1 MDGIVRS
8 ERKKRGC
15 CIVNSEGQLIQ
26 YKTFLV
32 LDPESKQFQYQTKFQ

>member
-1 MDGIVRS
+1 MDGILRS

-15 CIVNSEGQLIQ
+15 CIVHSEGQLIQ

-32 LDPESKQFQYQTKFQ
+32 LDPESKQFQYQT